1 MLNQIID
8 FVLSIQFAAFILIL
22 IGIYALAWWC
32 IDNFKS
38 VVQII
43 RSFLVPYFQP
53 QEDLPLSEKFGNW
66 AGMASSFFLAEHNMF
81 VFCSKSFREL
91 FP

>member
-1 MLNQIID
+1 MWNQIIA
-8 FVLSIQFAAFILIL
+8 FVFSIQFAAFLFIW
-22 IGIYALAWWC
+22 IGVYALIWWC

-38 VVQII
+38 IVQII

-66 AGMASSFFLAEHNMF
+66 AGMN
-81 VFCSKSFREL
+81 
-91 FP
+91 